1 MEARGHVATGG
12 RTPRDFCLSPDGR
25 FLLAANQDSDS
36 VVVFAIDPASGM
48 PSPAGEAVAVGTPVC
63 VRFV

>member
-1 MEARGHVATGG
+1 
-12 RTPRDFCLSPDGR
+12 
-25 FLLAANQDSDS
+25 
-36 VVVFAIDPASGM
+36 VFAIDPASGM